1 MKNSKNQEV
10 QNFLKDL
17 SIMSEEK
24 YKIIQELRK
33 LVFNHFP
40 KTNERIMY
48 GGIMFSLEEDFG
60 GVFASKNH
68 VSFEFGKGFRMDDPY
83 KNLEGS
89 GKYRRHLKIK
99 TFSDIKSKNVD
110 FYIKQVLLIQ

>member
-10 QNFLKDL
+10 QNFVKDL

-68 VSFEFGKGFRMDDPY
+68 VSFEFGNGFQMKDPKKY
-83 KNLEGS
+83 LEGT
-89 GKYRRHLKIK
+89 GKSRRHLKIK
-99 TFSDIKSKNVD
+99 TLSDIKEKNVD
-110 FYIKQVLLIQ
+110 FYIPQAVRIQ